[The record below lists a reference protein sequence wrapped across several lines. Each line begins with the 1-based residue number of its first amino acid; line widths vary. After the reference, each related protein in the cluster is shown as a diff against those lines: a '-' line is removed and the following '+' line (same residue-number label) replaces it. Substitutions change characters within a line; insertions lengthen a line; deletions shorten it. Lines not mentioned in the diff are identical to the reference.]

1 MKIINRILTI
11 SITDITLILRDKS
24 LLLLLFVP
32 FLILLVL
39 RIPIP
44 YLSGLVPVLPDYYL
58 LITALTAIV
67 SSIFPGFILAFIILD
82 EKEQY
87 LTDVFRILPWSL
99 NGLLMVRIVLSSL
112 TGFIYSLLIL
122 SFSGLYDFSQA
133 QIIYSS
139 LLNSFA
145 SPVMA
150 LLVLL
155 FSQNKIEGVVYAKV
169 FNFILMIPLV
179 IFFINESWR
188 FILGIIPNFWS
199 FEILFTDN
207 KYHLLF
213 AAGAGV
219 NIMAVFILF
228 RMLGKK
234 LRQPM

>member
-1 MKIINRILTI
+1 MNSINKIFNI
-11 SITDITLILRDKS
+11 SITDFTLIMRDKS

-32 FLILLVL
+32 FLILLIL
-39 RIPIP
+39 RTLIP
-44 YLSGLVPVLPDYYL
+44 YLSGLVPVLQDYYL

-99 NGLLMVRIVLSSL
+99 NRILMVRIVLSSL
-112 TGFIYSLLIL
+112 TGFTYSLLIL
-122 SFSGLYDFSQA
+122 TFSGLYDFSHIQV
-133 QIIYSS
+133 IYTS

-145 SPVMA
+145 PPFMA
-150 LLVLL
+150 LLVLI

-179 IFFINESWR
+179 TFFINEPWR
-188 FILGIIPNFWS
+188 FIMGIIPNFWS

-207 KYHLLF
+207 NYHLLF
-213 AAGAGV
+213 AAGATV
-219 NIMAVFILF
+219 NIIAVFIFF
-228 RMLGKK
+228 RMLGRK
-234 LRQPM
+234 LREV

>member
-1 MKIINRILTI
+1 MKTINRILNI
-11 SITDITLILRDKS
+11 SITDLTLIMRDKS

-39 RIPIP
+39 RILIP
-44 YLSGLVPVLPDYYL
+44 YLTGLVPVLTDYYL

-99 NGLLMVRIVLSSL
+99 NSLLMVRIVLSSL
-112 TGFIYSLLIL
+112 TGFVYSLLIL
-122 SFSGLYDFSQA
+122 SFSGLYDFSQT
-133 QIIYSS
+133 QVIYTS

-145 SPVMA
+145 SPVIA

-179 IFFINESWR
+179 TFFINESWR

-207 KYHLLF
+207 NYHLLF

-219 NIMAVFILF
+219 NILLVYILF
-228 RMLGKK
+228 RMLGRK
-234 LRQPM
+234 LRDV